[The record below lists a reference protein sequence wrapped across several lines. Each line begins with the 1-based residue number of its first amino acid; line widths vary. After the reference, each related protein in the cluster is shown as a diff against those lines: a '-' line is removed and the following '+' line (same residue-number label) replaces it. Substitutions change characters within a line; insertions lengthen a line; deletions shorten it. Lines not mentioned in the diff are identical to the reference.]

1 MICSITDV
9 LCTHRFKL
17 MHDKLVNDP
26 LAAWACIRLDRLQR
40 GYRFIHFFNEK
51 GVQTKGVILA
61 RFEFDWKT
69 HGQVTAADVASPAS
83 TSDGAKTLPLR

>member
-1 MICSITDV
+1 
-9 LCTHRFKL
+9 

-40 GYRFIHFFNEK
+40 NYRFIHLFNEK

-61 RFEFDWKT
+61 RFNFDWKT
-69 HGQVTAADVASPAS
+69 HGQGTVAGAASPDS
-83 TSDGAKTLPLR
+83 TSETLDI